1 MGHAQI
7 AAHLQGGNA
16 LHGVGEQDRRR
27 KVQAQGQ
34 LVEGEDRS
42 GGDGEIVVAARAAP
56 NLAARAEVVPVRHA
70 AVRADHFLP
79 FAPAQV
85 AEQGQSVIVTHR
97 QDLNHGQGTGFGFQQ
112 EM

>member
-1 MGHAQI
+1 
-7 AAHLQGGNA
+7 
-16 LHGVGEQDRRR
+16 
-27 KVQAQGQ
+27 
-34 LVEGEDRS
+34 VEGEDRS
-42 GGDGEIVVAARAAP
+42 GRDGEIFLAARAAP
-56 NLAARAEVVPVRHA
+56 NLAGRAEVVPVRHA

-85 AEQGQSVIVTHR
+85 AEQVKSVIVTHG

>member
-1 MGHAQI
+1 MPFT
-7 AAHLQGGNA
+7 A
-16 LHGVGEQDRRR
+16 LVNRDRRR
-27 KVQAQGQ
+27 EVQAQGQ

-42 GGDGEIVVAARAAP
+42 GRDEEVFLAARAAP
-56 NLAARAEVVPVRHA
+56 NPAARPEGVPVRHA

-85 AEQGQSVIVTHR
+85 AEQGKSVIVTHR
-97 QDLNHGQGTGFGFQQ
+97 QNLNHGQGTGFGFQQ